1 MQYIQSQT
9 MKKYLLVLLA
19 CFTFTFADMY
29 AQVGIRVGA
38 FAQPQG
44 CWVYNQNW
52 LDADNNYA
60 PIPIYRTNFGL
71 DLGYNI
77 KDHIGIRANVIY
89 NQMGVRNEDKEV
101 GLTSSNVTVPGN
113 FPNSL
118 AYSSQQIGVDKE
130 RVIKSDI
137 IPKYISTPLM
147 FRVNS
152 NPLSNVISHFDLV
165 FTPSFL
171 VGMGSRYKEGG
182 GAWKKSA
189 DSVNTKLKKYT
200 NSFDFAIGIGVG
212 VDVKLA
218 ENLYLNLSVLRI
230 NYSITDAFK
239 SQDKNSP
246 FVWYRDNKDNATQN
260 YLSAG
265 SNVSP
270 DTRKYHHLTI
280 SSQVGIA
287 YIITQN

>member
-1 MQYIQSQT
+1 

-19 CFTFTFADMY
+19 CFILAFTDMY

-77 KDHIGIRANVIY
+77 KDHIGIRANVTY

-101 GLTSSNVTVPGN
+101 GLTSSNVTIPGN

-118 AYSSQQIGVDKE
+118 AYSTQQIGLNDEK
-130 RVIKSDI
+130 VIKSDI
-137 IPKYISTPLM
+137 ISKYISTPLM
-147 FRVNS
+147 LRVNS

-165 FTPSFL
+165 LTPSFL
-171 VGMGSRYKEGG
+171 VGTTTRYKAGG
-182 GAWKKSA
+182 GSWQKNP
-189 DSVNTKLKKYT
+189 DSVNTKIKKYT

-218 ENLYLNLSVLRI
+218 ENLYLNLSILRI
-230 NYSITDAFK
+230 NYSITDAYK
-239 SQDKNSP
+239 SQDKTGP
-246 FVWYRDNKDNATQN
+246 FVWYRDNRDNATQN
-260 YLSAG
+260 AMQAG
-265 SNVSP
+265 SSATP

>member
-1 MQYIQSQT
+1 
-9 MKKYLLVLLA
+9 MKKYLLTLLA
-19 CFTFTFADMY
+19 CLALTYVNTY

-71 DLGYNI
+71 DLGYNL

-101 GLTSSNVTVPGN
+101 GLTSSNVLLGGE
-113 FPNSL
+113 FPNTL
-118 AYSSQQIGVDKE
+118 AYSQSQIGLNNEK
-130 RVIKSDI
+130 VIKSDI
-137 IPKYISTPLM
+137 ISKYISTPLM

-152 NPLSNVISHFDLV
+152 SPLSNVISHFDLV
-165 FTPSFL
+165 LTPSFL
-171 VGMGSRYKEGG
+171 VGMGSRYKAGG
-182 GAWKKSA
+182 GSWQKNP

-218 ENLYLNLSVLRI
+218 ENLYLNLSILRI

-260 YLSAG
+260 INLATG
-265 SNVSP
+265 GPTNASP
-270 DTRKYHHLTI
+270 DPRKYHNVTI

>member
-1 MQYIQSQT
+1 
-9 MKKYLLVLLA
+9 MKKYLLFLLTCIVLSSA
-19 CFTFTFADMY
+19 NY
-29 AQVGIRVGA
+29 AQIGIRVGA
-38 FAQPQG
+38 FGQPQG

-60 PIPIYRTNFGL
+60 PTPIYRTNFGL
-71 DLGYNI
+71 DLGYNF
-77 KDHIGIRANVIY
+77 KDQLGIRANIIY
-89 NQMGVRNEDKEV
+89 NQMGVRNEDKEGGV
-101 GLTSSNVTVPGN
+101 TSSNLNVGGN
-113 FPNSL
+113 FPNTI
-118 AYSSQQIGVDKE
+118 AYDNSYQGASNDK
-130 RVIKSDI
+130 VIKTDI

-147 FRVNS
+147 LRVNS

-182 GAWKKSA
+182 AAWKKSP

-230 NYSITDAFK
+230 NYSLTDAFK
-239 SQDKNSP
+239 SQDKTGP
-246 FVWYRDNKDNATQN
+246 FVWYRDNNDNATQN
-260 YLSAG
+260 INLATG
-265 SNVSP
+265 GPTNATP
-270 DTRKYHHLTI
+270 DSRKYHHLTI

>member
-1 MQYIQSQT
+1 
-9 MKKYLLVLLA
+9 MKKYLLTLLA
-19 CFTFTFADMY
+19 CFTLTFVSSY

-38 FAQPQG
+38 FGQPQG

-71 DLGYNI
+71 DLGYNL

-101 GLTSSNVTVPGN
+101 GSTSSNTSVPDN

-118 AYSSQQIGVDKE
+118 AYNVNGTTNDK
-130 RVIKSDI
+130 VIKSDI
-137 IPKYISTPLM
+137 IAKYISTPLM

-152 NPLSNVISHFDLV
+152 NPLSNVISHFDLTL
-165 FTPSFL
+165 TPSFL

-182 GAWKKSA
+182 GSWKKSA

-218 ENLYLNLSVLRI
+218 ENLYLNLSILRI

-239 SQDKNSP
+239 SQDKNGP

-260 YLSAG
+260 INLATGGPTSAT
-265 SNVSP
+265 P
-270 DTRKYHHLTI
+270 DTRKYHHMTI
-280 SSQVGIA
+280 SSQIGIA

>member
-1 MQYIQSQT
+1 
-9 MKKYLLVLLA
+9 MKKSLAILLT
-19 CFTFTFADMY
+19 CFLFTTLTNY

-38 FAQPQG
+38 FGQPQG

-60 PIPIYRTNFGL
+60 PTPIYRTNFGL
-71 DLGYNI
+71 DLGYNF
-77 KDHIGIRANVIY
+77 KDQLGIRANVIY
-89 NQMGVRNEDKEV
+89 NQMGVRNEDKET
-101 GLTSSNVTVPGN
+101 GFTSSNANVGGD
-113 FPNSL
+113 FPKVL
-118 AYSSQQIGVDKE
+118 GYSSQQHAPNDK
-130 RVIKSDI
+130 VIKTDI

-147 FRVNS
+147 LRVNS

-165 FTPSFL
+165 LTPSFL

-182 GAWKKSA
+182 GAWKKNA
-189 DSVNTKLKKYT
+189 DSVIVKLKKYT

-239 SQDKNSP
+239 SQDKTGP

-260 YLSAG
+260 INLATGG
-265 SNVSP
+265 SSNATP
-270 DTRKYHHLTI
+270 DSRKYHHLTI

>member
-1 MQYIQSQT
+1 
-9 MKKYLLVLLA
+9 MKKYLLTLLA
-19 CFTFTFADMY
+19 CFTLTFVSSY

-60 PIPIYRTNFGL
+60 PTPIYRTNFGL
-71 DLGYNI
+71 DLGYNL

-89 NQMGVRNEDKEV
+89 NQMGVRNEDKEI
-101 GLTSSNVTVPGN
+101 GLTSSNLNVPGN

-118 AYSSQQIGVDKE
+118 AYKDNGTTNDK
-130 RVIKSDI
+130 VIKSDI
-137 IPKYISTPLM
+137 IAKYISTPLM

-152 NPLSNVISHFDLV
+152 NPLSNVISHFDLTL
-165 FTPSFL
+165 TPSFL

-182 GAWKKSA
+182 GSWKKSV

-200 NSFDFAIGIGVG
+200 NGFDFAIGIGVG

-218 ENLYLNLSVLRI
+218 ENLYLNLSILRI

-239 SQDKNSP
+239 SQEKDSP
-246 FVWYRDNKDNATQN
+246 FVWYRDDKDNATQN
-260 YLSAG
+260 INLATGGSTSATP
-265 SNVSP
+265 S
-270 DTRKYHHLTI
+270 TRKYHHMTI

>member
-1 MQYIQSQT
+1 

-19 CFTFTFADMY
+19 SFILTFADMY

-52 LDADNNYA
+52 LDADDNYA

-77 KDHIGIRANVIY
+77 KDHIGIRANVTY

-101 GLTSSNVTVPGN
+101 GSTSSNVTIPGN

-118 AYSSQQIGVDKE
+118 AYSTQQMGLNDEK
-130 RVIKSDI
+130 VIKSDI
-137 IPKYISTPLM
+137 ISKYISTPLM

-171 VGMGSRYKEGG
+171 VGTNTRYKAGG
-182 GAWKKSA
+182 GSWQKNA
-189 DSVNTKLKKYT
+189 DSVNTKIKKYT

-212 VDVKLA
+212 VDVKLT
-218 ENLYLNLSVLRI
+218 ENLYLNLSILRI
-230 NYSITDAFK
+230 NYSITDAYK
-239 SQDKNSP
+239 SQDKTGP
-246 FVWYRDNKDNATQN
+246 FVWYRDNKDNATQ
-260 YLSAG
+260 SATQAG
-265 SNVSP
+265 SSATP